1 MRKVLPVTIIATV
14 LLFFVSINV
23 LVSQLYPSL
32 MFKVLQ
38 FNDLAATKQFL
49 AHIEGTP
56 FYETQYAYLNKLFSN
71 AFVADDIQAEFSLK
85 SELDRLNNLLEKNQN
100 NPQVLAE
107 IALLHFDKGD
117 LTQARQYYQQAQAI
131 DPWLDIDEL
140 ERIK

>member
-85 SELDRLNNLLEKNQN
+85 SELDRLNNLLEKIKIILRFSLKSLYFILIKVTLHKLVN
-100 NPQVLAE
+100 
-107 IALLHFDKGD
+107 IISKRRLLILGS
-117 LTQARQYYQQAQAI
+117 TSTS
-131 DPWLDIDEL
+131 
-140 ERIK
+140 